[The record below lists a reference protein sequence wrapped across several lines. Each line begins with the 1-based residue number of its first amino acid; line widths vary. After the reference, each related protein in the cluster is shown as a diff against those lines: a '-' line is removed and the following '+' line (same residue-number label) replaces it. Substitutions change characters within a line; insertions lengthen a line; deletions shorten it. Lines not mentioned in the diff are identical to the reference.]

1 MLDVTA
7 HKIHLSLLNTFNV
20 VFVVAAP
27 EYLTVSSTG
36 PAGTV
41 QASRMGVYHLTGKYH
56 NFKPTWTRHDGT
68 QEIFY
73 SSGKFILW

>member
-36 PAGTV
+36 PAWTE
-41 QASRMGVYHLTGKYH
+41 QAWTMGVYHLTDESH
-56 NFKPTWTRHDGT
+56 NGKPTWARHVGA
-68 QEIFY
+68 EKIFY
-73 SSGKFILW
+73 TNGKFILW